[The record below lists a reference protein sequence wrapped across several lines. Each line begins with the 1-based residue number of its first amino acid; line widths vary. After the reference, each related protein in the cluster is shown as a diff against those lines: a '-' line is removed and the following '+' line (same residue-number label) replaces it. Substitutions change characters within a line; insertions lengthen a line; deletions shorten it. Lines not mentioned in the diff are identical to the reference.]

1 MTKRIF
7 VLLLAL
13 VFTLGLASFGF
24 AADKPAA
31 APKAEEKKAV
41 EVKGTVSKIDGKK
54 ITVKDAAGK
63 ETTVEVKEVSKD
75 LKVGDMV
82 TIKDGMVTKEA
93 APAKEAPKK
102 KKAIE
107 GC

>member
-1 MTKRIF
+1 MAKRIF

-13 VFTLGLASFGF
+13 VFTLGVASFGF

-31 APKAEEKKAV
+31 

-63 ETTVEVKEVSKD
+63 ETTVEVKEVPKD

-82 TIKDGMVTKEA
+82 AIKDGMVTKEA
-93 APAKEAPKK
+93 APAKK